1 MTGPSLADVGEDG
14 LVAAVLARYPSPPAW
29 VRVPAG
35 DDAAVLD
42 LPGAGVVVC
51 TDTLVEGQDFH
62 RRWSSGRDV
71 GVKTAVQSLVDVA
84 AMGGRPRALLVSLA
98 APADLPASWAEDL
111 ADGLAAECARAGA
124 VMVGGDVSAAAQVVL
139 TGTAIGTMDGL
150 PPVGR
155 GGARPGDAV
164 ALAGTAGR
172 SAAGLAL
179 LRAGHPPPGPE
190 PADPAITALIG
201 DHLRPHPPYPAGPA
215 AAAAGAT
222 AMIDTS
228 DGLLRDTARVAAA
241 SGVVIDLDPAAL
253 RPDGHLAA
261 AASLLGADPMDWI
274 LPGGEDHALLACFPP
289 GTALPAGFRRIGE
302 VLPAT
307 PDEDRAAG
315 LVLVDGARWSG
326 QEGWAHFGPSGD
338 STRFSG

>member
-1 MTGPSLADVGEDG
+1 MTGPSVADVGEDG
-14 LVAAVLARYPSPPAW
+14 LVAAVLARYPAPPAW

-42 LPGAGVVVC
+42 LPGAGLVAC
-51 TDTLVEGQDFH
+51 TDTLVEGEDFH

-71 GVKTAVQSLVDVA
+71 GVKTAVQSLIDVA
-84 AMGGRPRALLVSLA
+84 AMGGRPRALLASLA

-124 VMVGGDVSAAAQVVL
+124 VMVGGDVSAAAQVVV

-155 GGARPGDAV
+155 GGARPGDVV

-179 LRAGHPPPGPE
+179 LLAGHRADAPE
-190 PADPAITALIG
+190 PAEAAAVIVALIG
-201 DHLRPHPPYPAGPA
+201 DHLRPRPPYSAGPA
-215 AAAAGAT
+215 AAGAGAT

-228 DGLLRDTARVAAA
+228 DGLLRDAARVAAA
-241 SGVVIDLDPAAL
+241 SAVVIDLDPGAL
-253 RPDGHLAA
+253 RPDGDLAV
-261 AASLLGADPMDWI
+261 AASLLGAEAMDWV
-274 LPGGEDHALLACFPP
+274 LAGGEDHALLACFSP

-302 VLPAT
+302 VLPAR
-307 PDEDRAAG
+307 PDRDRAG
-315 LVLVDGARWSG
+315 FVLVGGVPRSGEVGWSHFRPRLRGA
-326 QEGWAHFGPSGD
+326 Q
-338 STRFSG
+338 